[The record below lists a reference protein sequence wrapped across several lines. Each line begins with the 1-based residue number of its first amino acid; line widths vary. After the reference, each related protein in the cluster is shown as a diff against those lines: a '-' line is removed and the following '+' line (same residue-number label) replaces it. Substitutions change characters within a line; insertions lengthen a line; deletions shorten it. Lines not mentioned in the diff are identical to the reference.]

1 MSKKIQTVFLY
12 QIFNMKNKYLFKQFS
27 LALLLLSSVTSF
39 AQKNTQSVK
48 KVDVPFEWNGA
59 NVYFLVTDRF
69 NNGEPGNDV
78 MEYRDQPTAVSRG
91 FLGGDIKGII
101 KKIKEGYFTN
111 LGINALWFT
120 PVFEQSKGMVDEG
133 TGNTYAYHGY
143 WPRDWTAIDPNFGTH
158 ADLKELVEAA
168 HNAKI
173 RVLFDVVMNH
183 IGPTTELDAPWPTEW
198 VRTEPTC
205 QYTNYENTTSCTLV
219 KNLPDVRT
227 DSNEN
232 VELPPFLVEKW
243 KNEGRYE
250 QELAELDS
258 FFART
263 GYPKAPKYYI
273 IKWLTDYI
281 KKYGVDGFRFD
292 TVKHLE
298 EEVFNHVKK
307 EGLYSLDFWKDQNPD
322 KVLDSNPFFLLA
334 ETYGY
339 GISAKRNY
347 DFGDKVV
354 DYFANGFDSQIN
366 FQFSHN
372 SKDYNYEQLFFL
384 YDSLLQSDEMKGLGV
399 LNYLASHDDPNCF
412 DVKREKPF
420 EAANKLLLAPG
431 AAQVYYGDETS
442 RPLEV
447 AGASGDANLR
457 AFMNWNDLAKNK
469 DINGVKVNDIL
480 THWQKLG
487 RFRKN
492 HLAVGLGKHQM
503 ITSAPYV
510 FSRVYEKNGFK
521 DVVIIGL
528 DLAIG
533 KKELSVNG
541 LFKDGTFLKDAYS
554 GKPVVVKKGKAII
567 DSEFTTVLLEVK

>member
-1 MSKKIQTVFLY
+1 
-12 QIFNMKNKYLFKQFS
+12 MKNKYLFKQFS

>member
-1 MSKKIQTVFLY
+1 MAFFIN
-12 QIFNMKNKYLFKQFS
+12 IAMNKNKFLNQLGLS
-27 LALLLLSSVTSF
+27 VLMLSSIMSY
-39 AQKNTQSVK
+39 AQKSTSTVK
-48 KVDVPFEWNGA
+48 KADVPFEWNGA

-69 NNGEPGNDV
+69 NNGDTGNDV
-78 MEYRDQPTAVSRG
+78 MDYRNQPTAVARG
-91 FLGGDIKGII
+91 FMGGDIKGII

-133 TGNTYAYHGY
+133 TGNTHAYHGY

-198 VRTEPTC
+198 ARTEPTC

-399 LNYLASHDDPNCF
+399 LNYLASHDDSNCF
-412 DVKREKPF
+412 DKTRVKPF

-442 RPLEV
+442 RPLEI
-447 AGASGDANLR
+447 AGATGDAHLR

-469 DINGVKVNDIL
+469 EISGFKVNDIL

-492 HLAVGLGKHQM
+492 HLSVGLGKHQM
-503 ITSAPYV
+503 IASTPYV

-528 DLAIG
+528 DLPAG
-533 KKELSVNG
+533 KKELPVNG

>member
-1 MSKKIQTVFLY
+1 
-12 QIFNMKNKYLFKQFS
+12 MKNKYLFKQFS

-69 NNGEPGNDV
+69 NNGDTGNDV
-78 MEYRDQPTAVSRG
+78 MDYRNQPTAVARG
-91 FLGGDIKGII
+91 FMGGDIKGII

-133 TGNTYAYHGY
+133 TGNTHAYHGY

-173 RVLFDVVMNH
+173 RVLFDVVLNH

-273 IKWLTDYI
+273 IKWLTDYV

-292 TVKHLE
+292 TVKHFE

-307 EGLYSLDFWKDQNPD
+307 EGLYSLDFWKD
-322 KVLDSNPFFLLA
+322 
-334 ETYGY
+334 
-339 GISAKRNY
+339 
-347 DFGDKVV
+347 
-354 DYFANGFDSQIN
+354 
-366 FQFSHN
+366 
-372 SKDYNYEQLFFL
+372 
-384 YDSLLQSDEMKGLGV
+384 
-399 LNYLASHDDPNCF
+399 
-412 DVKREKPF
+412 
-420 EAANKLLLAPG
+420 
-431 AAQVYYGDETS
+431 
-442 RPLEV
+442 
-447 AGASGDANLR
+447 
-457 AFMNWNDLAKNK
+457 
-469 DINGVKVNDIL
+469 
-480 THWQKLG
+480 
-487 RFRKN
+487 
-492 HLAVGLGKHQM
+492 
-503 ITSAPYV
+503 
-510 FSRVYEKNGFK
+510 
-521 DVVIIGL
+521 
-528 DLAIG
+528 
-533 KKELSVNG
+533 
-541 LFKDGTFLKDAYS
+541 
-554 GKPVVVKKGKAII
+554 
-567 DSEFTTVLLEVK
+567 